1 MASEYARFY
10 KCDLQV
16 QTPEDPRN
24 WDANDPIRVGNPRN
38 EADLQDKARQFLR
51 RCHEVDLEV
60 IAVTD
65 HNFAARINERDLFL
79 THLIQQ
85 NQTVARELNRDPLVI
100 FPGFEVDIG
109 FHLVCIF
116 EAGTLLLQVSDHL
129 TTLGLPPAARFMN
142 GRPAPL
148 RSNNQPVTCDEVLR
162 VVQKQYGG
170 LVIAAHAFSN
180 DGIAN
185 EGRDAEDFRHDK
197 LLAVE
202 VNEVPLVGRA
212 KHILLANDE
221 TWSRRRRLAYVMSSD
236 CKKLRPTNH
245 TDCNYIG
252 YRHTWIKMSQPSIE
266 ALRQAFLDQ
275 AHAIAEGRPDE
286 SRIQFGDNRPE
297 NKFTHPR
304 IRSIKVL
311 DAGFLKD
318 QEHEFSPHLNAL
330 IGGRGAGK
338 SSIVEYLRLSLDRS
352 ESILGHLATSNFEK
366 LKRTLEPAGKVEVGL
381 QKDDKFW
388 RIEFTL
394 ASGPKIV
401 EGEAIPDIARF
412 FPIRILSQGEI
423 SELAEDRTARARII
437 DDLIRSQLD
446 GTSRQAAD
454 ITRQIRLLDE
464 KILRKAELEERKK
477 ILETERLD
485 LKGKIERLKQL
496 EQPLKNWNTRLTEK
510 ELIETLRTQYEET
523 CQTIELLSLPPNLQ
537 TSTQQPT
544 DSVLDPGIRKV
555 VADFNALTADLVQRL
570 NDALGEYKQGI
581 TALLESQPVVDWQN
595 EFAEA
600 EAGYEQLKQ
609 ELVAQ
614 GTDPDAYLEYQKQL
628 KAREDSITVVNKELA
643 DIAALANKRDDELA
657 RLEQIWDLASQA
669 RETIARQLTDA
680 VPKTKEGTPFVRV
693 SVARFG
699 DDREFAQKLKDLPKD
714 RRRVSEEE
722 WGSFDERRRLILPD
736 DSFLARVVA
745 NTAAGTSAART
756 FLSWVHQLRVGRQPE
771 GCPWMPNDRKTKALL
786 EWCKPSIDADLS
798 LWCQPD
804 RVRVELYRQD
814 GTFAGE
820 MEQGLSVGQ
829 RCTAILALLL
839 AQDDAP
845 AIIDQP
851 ENDLDNEFVFREL
864 VPLLR
869 RIKETRQVIVATH
882 NANIPVN
889 ADAELIVAL
898 EARGGRGEVL
908 AIGALDREKVRAA
921 VKEILEGSEEAF
933 RRRSEKYGF

>member
-24 WDANDPIRVGNPRN
+24 WNSNDPVRVGNPRD

-65 HNFAARINERDLFL
+65 HNLAAHTNERELFL

-85 NQTVARELNRDPLVI
+85 NQTVSGELNRDPLVI

-109 FHLVCIF
+109 FHMLCIF
-116 EAGTLLLQVSDHL
+116 EPGTGLLQVSDHL
-129 TTLGLPPAARFMN
+129 TTLGLFPSARFVN
-142 GRPAPL
+142 GRPVPL
-148 RSNNQPVTCDEVLR
+148 RSNNQPVTLDELLR
-162 VVQKQYGG
+162 VVQEQYGG
-170 LVIAAHAFSN
+170 LVVAAHAFST

-185 EGRDAEDFRHDK
+185 EGRNAEDFLHEK

-202 VNEVPLVGRA
+202 VNAVPLVSRA
-212 KHILLANDE
+212 KQILLGNDQN
-221 TWSRRRRLAYVMSSD
+221 WSRRRRLAYVMSSD
-236 CKKLRPTNH
+236 CKKLRPTTG
-245 TDCNYIG
+245 TDTNYIG
-252 YRHTWIKMSQPSIE
+252 YRHTWVKMSQPSIE

-275 AHAIAEGRPDE
+275 AHAIVEGRPDE
-286 SRIQFGDNRPE
+286 SRIKFGDNRPE
-297 NKFTHPR
+297 NKLTHPR
-304 IRSIKVL
+304 IRSINVL
-311 DAGFLKD
+311 GAGFLKD
-318 QEHEFSPHLNAL
+318 HEYQFSPNLNAI

-338 SSIVEYLRLSLDRS
+338 SSIIEYLRLSLDRS
-352 ESILGHLATSNFEK
+352 KSILGHLATSNFEK
-366 LKRTLEPAGKVEVGL
+366 LKRTLEPTGKVEVGI
-381 QKDDKFW
+381 QKDEKFW
-388 RIEFTL
+388 QIEFTL
-394 ASGPKIV
+394 ASGPNIV

-446 GTSRQAAD
+446 EVSRLAAD

-464 KILRKAELEERKK
+464 KILRKSELEERKK

-485 LKGKIERLKQL
+485 LKGKIERLIQL
-496 EQPLKNWNTRLTEK
+496 EQPLKNWNTRLTESDLL
-510 ELIETLRTQYEET
+510 ENLRSQHEET
-523 CQTIELLSLPPNLQ
+523 CQTIESLSLSQNLQ
-537 TSTQQPT
+537 TSTQQPANI
-544 DSVLDPGIRKV
+544 VLDPAIQKV
-555 VADFNALTADLVQRL
+555 FADFDVLTTDLVRRL
-570 NDALGEYKQGI
+570 DDALREYKQGVI
-581 TALLESQPVVDWQN
+581 ALLESQPVVDWQN
-595 EFAEA
+595 EFAAA
-600 EAGYEQLKQ
+600 EAGYQQLKQ

-628 KAREDSITVVNKELA
+628 KAREDSITFVNKELA
-643 DIAALANKRDDELA
+643 DIAALTSKRGGELA
-657 RLEQIWDLASQA
+657 KLEQIWDSASQA
-669 RETIARQLTDA
+669 RENIARQLTDA
-680 VPKTKEGTPFVRV
+680 VPKTKEGTPFVKV
-693 SVARFG
+693 SVERFG
-699 DDREFAQKLKDLPKD
+699 DDREFAQKLKGLPKD
-714 RRRVSEEE
+714 RRRVSEED
-722 WGSFDERRRLILPD
+722 WGAFDDRRRMIIPD

-745 NTAAGTSAART
+745 NTTAGTSAART
-756 FLSWVHQLRVGRQPE
+756 FLSWIRQLRVGQQPE
-771 GCPWMPNDRKTKALL
+771 GCPWTPSDRQTKALL
-786 EWCKPSIDADLS
+786 EWCKLSVDAELS

-814 GTFAGE
+814 GRFAGE

-869 RIKETRQVIVATH
+869 RIKETRQIIVATH

-889 ADAELIVAL
+889 ADAELIIAL

-921 VKEILEGSEEAF
+921 VEEILEGSEEAF

>member
-1 MASEYARFY
+1 MGSEYARFY

-24 WDANDPIRVGNPRN
+24 WDADDPVRVGNPRD

-65 HNFAARINERDLFL
+65 HNFAAHAIERDLFL

-85 NQTVARELNRDPLVI
+85 NRTVAREVSRDPLVI

-109 FHLVCIF
+109 FHLLCIF
-116 EAGTLLLQVSDHL
+116 EPGTPLLQVSDQL
-129 TTLGLPPAARFMN
+129 TTLGLPPPARFVS

-162 VVQKQYGG
+162 VVQEQYSG

-185 EGRDAEDFRHDK
+185 EGRDAADFCHDK

-202 VNEVPLVGRA
+202 VNDVPLVSRA
-212 KHILLANDE
+212 KEILLGNDHN
-221 TWSRRRRLAYVMSSD
+221 WQRRRRLAYIMSSD
-236 CKKLRPTNH
+236 CKKLRPASGR
-245 TDCNYIG
+245 DCNYIG
-252 YRHTWIKMSQPSIE
+252 CRHTWIKMSQPSIE

-275 AHAIAEGRPDE
+275 AHAIAERRPDE
-286 SRIQFGDNRPE
+286 SRIQFGASRPE
-297 NKFTHPR
+297 NKLTHSR
-304 IRSIKVL
+304 LRGIKISR
-311 DAGFLKD
+311 AAFLKD

-352 ESILGHLATSNFEK
+352 ESILGHLASSNFEK
-366 LKRTLEPAGKVEVGL
+366 LKGTLEPNGIVEVGL

-394 ASGPKIV
+394 ANGPKIV
-401 EGEAIPDIARF
+401 DGEPIPDIARF
-412 FPIRILSQGEI
+412 FPVRILSQGEI
-423 SELAEDRTARARII
+423 SELAENRTARARII
-437 DDLIRSQLD
+437 DDLVRSQLD
-446 GTSRQAAD
+446 DASRQATD
-454 ITRQIRLLDE
+454 VNRQIRLLDE
-464 KILRKAELEERKK
+464 KILRKDELEERKK

-496 EQPLKNWNTRLTEK
+496 EQPLQDWNARLTEK
-510 ELIETLRTQYEET
+510 DLIESLRTQYEET
-523 CQTIELLSLPPNLQ
+523 CQTIESLSLPQNLQ
-537 TSTQQPT
+537 RSGQELA
-544 DSVLDPGIRKV
+544 DGVLDPTIQKL
-555 VADFNALTADLVQRL
+555 VAEFDALTTDLVQHL
-570 NDALGEYKQGI
+570 NDALRKYKQGV
-581 TALLESQPVVDWQN
+581 TALLESQPVLDWRN
-595 EFAEA
+595 EFAAA
-600 EAGYEQLKQ
+600 EAGYQQLKQ
-609 ELVAQ
+609 ELIAQ

-628 KAREDSITVVNKELA
+628 KAREDSIAFVNKELG
-643 DIAALANKRDDELA
+643 DIDALTTKRDGDLA
-657 RLEQIWDLASQA
+657 RLEQTWDLAPQA
-669 RETIARQLTDA
+669 RENIARQLTDA
-680 VPKTKEGTPFVRV
+680 VPKTKEGTPFVKV

-699 DDREFAQKLKDLPKD
+699 DDREFAQKLKDLPRD
-714 RRRVSEEE
+714 RRRVSEDD
-722 WGSFDERRRLILPD
+722 WGLFDERRRKILPD

-756 FLSWVHQLRVGRQPE
+756 FLSWIGQLRVGHQPE
-771 GCPWMPNDRKTKALL
+771 GCPWMPTDRRIKALL
-786 EWCKPSIDADLS
+786 EWCKPSFDAELS

-908 AIGALDREKVRAA
+908 AIGALDREKVRLA
-921 VKEILEGSEEAF
+921 VEEILEGSEEAF

>member
-16 QTPEDPRN
+16 QTPEDSRN
-24 WDANDPIRVGNPRN
+24 WDANDPVRVGNPRD
-38 EADLQDKARQFLR
+38 ETDLQDKARQFLR

-65 HNFAARINERDLFL
+65 HNFAAHANERELFL

-85 NQTVARELNRDPLVI
+85 NRAVAREVNREPLVI

-116 EAGTLLLQVSDHL
+116 EPGTLLLQVSDHL
-129 TTLGLPPAARFMN
+129 TTLGLSPAARFVN
-142 GRPAPL
+142 GRPAAL
-148 RSNNQPVTCDEVLR
+148 RSNNQPVPCDEVLR
-162 VVQKQYGG
+162 VVQEQYGG

-202 VNEVPLVGRA
+202 VNEVPLVRRA
-212 KHILLANDE
+212 KDILLGNDP
-221 TWSRRRRLAYVMSSD
+221 TWRRRRRLGYIMSSD
-236 CKKLRPTNH
+236 CKKLRPANAS
-245 TDCNYIG
+245 DSNYIG
-252 YRHTWIKMSQPSIE
+252 YRYTWIKMSQPSIE

-275 AHAIAEGRPDE
+275 AHAITERCPNE
-286 SRIQFGDNRPE
+286 SRIQFGDHRPE
-297 NKFTHPR
+297 SKLSYPR
-304 IRSIKVL
+304 IFSIKIGG
-311 DAGFLKD
+311 AAFLKD

-338 SSIVEYLRLSLDRS
+338 SSIIEYLRLSLDHS
-352 ESILGHLATSNFEK
+352 NSILGHIAISNFEK
-366 LKRTLEPAGKVEVGL
+366 LKRTLEDSGQVEVSIR
-381 QKDDKFW
+381 KNDKAW

-394 ASGPKIV
+394 ASGPKVV
-401 EGEAIPDIARF
+401 EGEPIPDIARF
-412 FPIRILSQGEI
+412 FQIRILSQGEI
-423 SELAEDRTARARII
+423 SELAEDRAARARII

-446 GTSRQAAD
+446 DYSRQASD
-454 ITRQIRLLDE
+454 ITRQIKLLDE
-464 KILRKAELEERKK
+464 KILRKPDLQERKK

-485 LKGKIERLKQL
+485 FNGKIERLKQL
-496 EQPLKNWNTRLTEK
+496 EQPLKDWKDRLTEK
-510 ELIETLRTQYEET
+510 DLLEKLRSQHLEI
-523 CQTIELLSLPPNLQ
+523 CQTIESATFPENLQ
-537 TSTQQPT
+537 TPSQQPNN
-544 DSVLDPGIRKV
+544 DSIDAAIAKV
-555 VADFNALTADLVQRL
+555 ASDFDALNKQLAQRL
-570 NDALGEYKQGI
+570 TDALRDYKEGV
-581 TALLESQPVVDWQN
+581 AVLLDSQPVVEWHAK
-595 EFAEA
+595 FSVAEA
-600 EAGYEQLKQ
+600 DFQRLKQ
-609 ELVAQ
+609 ELLAQ
-614 GTDPDAYLEYQKQL
+614 GTDPDAYLDYQKQF
-628 KAREDSITVVNKELA
+628 KSREDSIALLNKELA
-643 DIAALANKRDDELA
+643 DIAELA
-657 RLEQIWDLASQA
+657 TKRQAELGKLEQIWELASNA
-669 RETIARQLTDA
+669 REKISRELTDA
-680 VPKTKEGTPFVRV
+680 VPKTNEGTPFVRV

-699 DDREFAQKLKDLPKD
+699 DDREFAQRLKDLPKD
-714 RRRVSEEE
+714 RRRVSDDD
-722 WGSFDERRRLILPD
+722 WGVFDERRRTILPD

-745 NTAAGTSAART
+745 NTPAATSAART
-756 FLSWVHQLRVGRQPE
+756 FLSWVGQLRAGEQPG
-771 GCPWMPNDRKTKALL
+771 GCPWTPIDRRTKALL
-786 EWCKPSIDADLS
+786 EWCKPSLTPSFLS
-798 LWCQPD
+798 SQPD
-804 RVRVELYRQD
+804 RVRIELYRQD
-814 GTFAGE
+814 GSLAGE

-839 AQDDAP
+839 AEDDAP

-889 ADAELIVAL
+889 GDAELIIAL

-908 AIGALDREKVRAA
+908 AVGALDREKVRHA
-921 VKEILEGSEEAF
+921 VEEILEGSEEAF